1 MRSRIK
7 RCNDCRTYTLK
18 DQCPKCGLAVINTF
32 PPRYSPEDRY
42 GKYRRMARYGN
53 GTETDGKGGVQ

>member
-7 RCNDCRTYTLK
+7 RCSNCRTYTLK
-18 DQCPKCGLAVINTF
+18 DQCPKCSSVVMNTF

-42 GKYRRMARYGN
+42 GKYRRMALYGKDRETEGN
-53 GTETDGKGGVQ
+53 GEVE